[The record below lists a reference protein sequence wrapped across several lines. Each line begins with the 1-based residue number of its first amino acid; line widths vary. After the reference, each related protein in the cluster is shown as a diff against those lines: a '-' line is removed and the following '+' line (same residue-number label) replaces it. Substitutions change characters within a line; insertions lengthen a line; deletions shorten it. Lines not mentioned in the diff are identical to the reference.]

1 MYKIQNAI
9 TPIILITAIVASIG
23 IATFIQN
30 ADAGPTKIII
40 DWGWYKCSE
49 LETNI
54 VCIPWSL
61 ISKRTEVEGW
71 WHKRFGKHPHGV
83 KWVFVDHDPVHE
95 WVLSCS
101 QCNPG
106 FE

>member
-1 MYKIQNAI
+1 MKRPTQ
-9 TPIILITAIVASIG
+9 SG
-23 IATFIQN
+23 IAIMALILLMSVCLVFIIAKN

-49 LETNI
+49 LETNV

-61 ISKRTEVEGW
+61 ISQRTEVEGW

-83 KWVFVDHDPVHE
+83 KWVFRDHDPVHQ